1 MDDSIDTSTPLFRWF
16 GNMPATQRRALPAV
30 AVAIVLAGGW
40 LVSQRGG
47 SATVLTLPHGLAP
60 AAAVAH
66 LAERGIADAKPSGN
80 GKLSVPAAKASE
92 AKRFLDEMAVVS
104 TTWAD
109 EWEKSNAQVSQFS
122 GHRERDAAKEIARAR
137 MIGRLLRQMPGIA
150 QADVVWDEEESA
162 GWRAPQKTRCTVYL
176 RPQTGYEIT
185 ADVARSV
192 RQAVAGSKKHL
203 ATEDIVVMDL
213 DRMMTFDAVPAGI
226 DETTRSLAEREVI
239 ELRQEVEALLRDC
252 EGVRVSVAVN
262 WQDRREEEAP
272 VELVSL
278 SRRSKNSRPIQLAS
292 SNGFL
297 EELSRDEEVPGAFE
311 PTVQITVTAP
321 EDSATQWAHQHSP
334 KPTQDPAVKPASF
347 QRPLKAKA
355 ADTIRQS
362 VCSVLSKFD
371 RRNLAKGVSVHLTA
385 ATGVAEA
392 METVPEDR
400 VIDPLWF
407 LALAIVGCAA
417 GAWVLSSAF
426 GGEDSTR
433 VQMAQA
439 GHHFDDP
446 GQRAGLS
453 N

>member
-1 MDDSIDTSTPLFRWF
+1 MDDSIDTTSSIADRFRAL
-16 GNMPATQRRALPAV
+16 PETQRRLLPV
-30 AVAIVLAGGW
+30 VVVAIVLAAGW
-40 LVSQRGG
+40 LLSQRSG
-47 SATVLTLPHGLAP
+47 ATAVLPLPHGLTP

-66 LAERGIADAKPSGN
+66 LAERGVPDAKTSGP
-80 GKLSVPAAKASE
+80 GKITVPAARTAD
-92 AKRFLDEMAVVS
+92 ARRFLDELSAVS
-104 TTWAD
+104 TSWAD
-109 EWEKSNAQVSQFS
+109 EWEKSNSQLGQFS
-122 GHRERDAAKEIARAR
+122 GHRERDAAREIARAR

-150 QADVVWDEEESA
+150 QADVVWDEEDSA

-203 ATEDIVVMDL
+203 AAEDIVVMDL
-213 DRMMTFDAVPAGI
+213 DRMTTFDAVPSGI

-239 ELRQEVEALLRDC
+239 ELRQEVETALRDC
-252 EGVRVSVAVN
+252 AGVRVNVSVN
-262 WQDRREEEAP
+262 WLDHRAEDTEVELLSVSRRETA
-272 VELVSL
+272 
-278 SRRSKNSRPIQLAS
+278 RRPIQLAS

-297 EELSRDEEVPGAFE
+297 EELSRDEEVPGPFE
-311 PTVQITVTAP
+311 PSIQITVTAP
-321 EDSATQWAHQHSP
+321 EDAAAEWALQHSP
-334 KPTQDPAVKPASF
+334 NAAHDPEVKPASF

-385 ATGVAEA
+385 ATGVAETL
-392 METVPEDR
+392 ETVPDER

-407 LALAIVGCAA
+407 LAIAIIGCAA

-426 GGEDSTR
+426 ASDDRSP
-433 VQMAQA
+433 MAHA
-439 GHHFDDP
+439 GHHFDEP
-446 GQRAGLS
+446 AAPV
-453 N
+453 